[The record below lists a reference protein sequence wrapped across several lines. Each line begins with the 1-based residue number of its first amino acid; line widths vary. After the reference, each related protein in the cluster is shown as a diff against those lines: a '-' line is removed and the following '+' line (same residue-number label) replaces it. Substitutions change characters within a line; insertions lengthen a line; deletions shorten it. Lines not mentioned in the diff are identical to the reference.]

1 MPRAAKPAILE
12 LTLADSS
19 PLRLTESSNRY
30 YIEIKPIGCER
41 IYRKLPVDV
50 TTAWL
55 LDEALSGRRRRDSA
69 GAAQWTNELLG
80 VLEIR
85 AQHRTEA
92 RCLLVCVWFF
102 WL

>member
-1 MPRAAKPAILE
+1 MPRAAKPAILD

-50 TTAWL
+50 TTTWL
-55 LDEALSGRRRRDSA
+55 LDEALGDFLTADDAETIVSKIRQHSG
-69 GAAQWTNELLG
+69 ELL
-80 VLEIR
+80 
-85 AQHRTEA
+85 ARTSCSD
-92 RCLLVCVWFF
+92 RR
-102 WL
+102 

>member
-1 MPRAAKPAILE
+1 MPRAAKPAILD

-55 LDEALSGRRRRDSA
+55 LDQALSGFLTAVEAERIVSTDHQHSGERLVQTSCSDKP
-69 GAAQWTNELLG
+69 
-80 VLEIR
+80 VEIG
-85 AQHRTEA
+85 
-92 RCLLVCVWFF
+92 LP
-102 WL
+102 WLQ